1 MNLLFDTHNFIW
13 WNGDIGRLSLSARA
27 LCEDPANTLFLSR
40 VSIWEM
46 QIKFQIG
53 KLTFN
58 QPLPEIIRAQQENN
72 GLKILGIETEHIYAL
87 QSLPLHHRDPFDR
100 LLIAQSN
107 FERMP
112 LLSVDGAFRDYEV
125 ELLT

>member
-1 MNLLFDTHNFIW
+1 
-13 WNGDIGRLSLSARA
+13 
-27 LCEDPANTLFLSR
+27 
-40 VSIWEM
+40 M

-53 KLTFN
+53 KLTLN